1 MTSDPETL
9 LTYTIHDLSPYT
21 NYTLFIQCSL
31 LTCVS
36 GWGPLSGP
44 IFVLTDEEGNNN
56 FISFLYYIAMIQ
68 SSVMLH
74 HHDSPWLFLTKEKK
88 NKATKETTA
97 TTEPITKV
105 LKQLL
110 LSMVVGVRICRRIGP
125 QFTIMRSHYHRCIDW
140 SHHLAHFRIFGILEE
155 GKISKEILEMNDG
168 MIPVRTV

>member
-88 NKATKETTA
+88 RQSHKRNNSNNWNNYQGTKAIAVIHGSGGQDLSQDWTA
-97 TTEPITKV
+97 IYHNEV
-105 LKQLL
+105 A
-110 LSMVVGVRICRRIGP
+110 LSSLYRLESSSSTFP
-125 QFTIMRSHYHRCIDW
+125 N
-140 SHHLAHFRIFGILEE
+140 FRNSE
-155 GKISKEILEMNDG
+155 GRKNIKRNFRDE
-168 MIPVRTV
+168 